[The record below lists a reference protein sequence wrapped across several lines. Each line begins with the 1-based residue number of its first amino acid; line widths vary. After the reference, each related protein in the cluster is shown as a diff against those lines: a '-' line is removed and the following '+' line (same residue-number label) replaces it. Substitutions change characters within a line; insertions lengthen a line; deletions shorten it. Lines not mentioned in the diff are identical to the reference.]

1 MTEVRVRFAPSPTG
15 KLHIGG
21 ARTAIYN
28 WAFARA
34 MGGKF
39 ILRIEDTDPERS
51 TQENIDLIIR
61 AMRWLGLDWDEGPE
75 VGGEYG
81 PYLQT
86 KRFDTYKVALEKM
99 KENGSTY
106 PCFCTSEELA
116 QRREAVQ
123 KGADPQPDPCRCL
136 AHEDAQARIDAGE
149 AHVWRL
155 KVPEDRG
162 IITVHDAIHGDSEF
176 DAALQDDMV
185 LVRSDGSP
193 TYNFAVVCDDVNMKM
208 THIIRG
214 DDHLSNTPRQVLVYE
229 ALGYP
234 TPVFAHL
241 PMICGPDGKKLSK
254 RHGAASVEEYRDMGY
269 LSDALFN
276 YLALL
281 GWAPDGETTIFS
293 RDEMAS
299 KFTLERV
306 SKNPSALDY
315 DKLEWLNNQYVQNM
329 GAAAFV
335 DAIKGEL
342 IDAGYCADEADVEA
356 KRDLLEAAYPL
367 VCERVKLMVDAVP
380 MIAYLLTDKVELD
393 EKSVQKVLQKEG
405 KGAKTAI
412 LEAARALE
420 DCAWNVEAIEAALR
434 GLLEKLDAKPRLVFQ
449 PIRVAICGN
458 MVSPPLFESI
468 ELLDRSV
475 VLNRLAKAAE
485 VALD

>member
-1 MTEVRVRFAPSPTG
+1 MSEVRVRFAPSPTG

-86 KRFDTYKVALEKM
+86 KRFDTYTAALKKLVASG
-99 KENGSTY
+99 NAY

-116 QRREAVQ
+116 ARREAVQ
-123 KGADPQPDPCRCL
+123 KGGERQPDPCRSL
-136 AHEDAQARIDAGE
+136 SAEEAQARIDAGE

-155 KVPEDRG
+155 KVPENRG

-176 DAALQDDMV
+176 DAALQDDMI

-254 RHGAASVEEYRDMGY
+254 RHGAASVEEYRDLGY
-269 LSDALFN
+269 LPEALFN

-293 RDEMAS
+293 RDEMAE
-299 KFTLERV
+299 KFTLERI

-315 DKLEWLNNQYVQNM
+315 DKLQWVNNHYVMNM
-329 GAAAFV
+329 GPDQFFEALV
-335 DAIKGEL
+335 PYLVE
-342 IDAGYCADEADVEA
+342 AGYAENEEDAEKLKGRIADI
-356 KRDLLEAAYPL
+356 YPL
-367 VCERVKLMVDAVP
+367 IRERVKLMTDAIP
-380 MIAYLLTDKVELD
+380 MIRYLLDETIELD
-393 EKSVQKVLQKEG
+393 ESSVKKILQKDG
-405 KGAKTAI
+405 KGAKTAL
-412 LEAARALE
+412 LEGAAVLGE
-420 DCAWNVEAIEAALR
+420 CEWNAAAIEEALR
-434 GLLEKLDAKPRLVFQ
+434 GLLEKLQAKPRLVFQ
-449 PIRVAICGN
+449 PLRVAICGN

-468 ELLDRSV
+468 ELLDRQT
-475 VLNRLAKAAE
+475 VLDRLAKAAE
-485 VALD
+485 VAVD